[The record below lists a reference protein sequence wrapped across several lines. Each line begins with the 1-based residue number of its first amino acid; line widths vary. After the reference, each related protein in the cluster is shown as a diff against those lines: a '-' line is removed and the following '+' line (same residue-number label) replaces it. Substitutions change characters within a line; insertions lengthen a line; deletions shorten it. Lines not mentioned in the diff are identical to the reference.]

1 MGDLDNGLGLE
12 AFVRG
17 SEAAGDASASSQAV
31 EPAKGIE
38 QSAEGSTQ
46 AAEGKGQSAEG
57 SEPGGAK
64 EDSKESSPSA
74 EGKEQATGNRQQAT
88 GKEEK
93 TEGGG
98 QPADGKP
105 EPGKEEQAQTA
116 NWDSEENPY
125 RQEAARLQER
135 IVGANRWSNEVHKQN
150 LELRRSLER
159 LEKKIDG
166 TFDPEEER
174 RADLEAERAAQGS
187 PEDAAQLAELRGATV
202 ASLHMA
208 YETMGKEKTDAAVR
222 EFDSLFQNNPLVM
235 QRVTASRRPVQE
247 ALKILSEFKIAQKYG
262 TQDLTQMIEK
272 IREEAIAQAMPAL
285 TEKITKEIMGKL
297 DLKNKENG
305 GLKHLRGSGRDS
317 ATEQLSEAA
326 KNEHKPLSELFT
338 AG

>member
-12 AFVRG
+12 AFVKG
-17 SEAAGDASASSQAV
+17 SEAAGDASASSQA
-31 EPAKGIE
+31 AE
-38 QSAEGSTQ
+38 QQ
-46 AAEGKGQSAEG
+46 AEGKGQSAESTEQSAEG
-57 SEPGGAK
+57 SEQGGAK
-64 EDSKESSPSA
+64 EDSKSSPSEPAGGEQPA
-74 EGKEQATGNRQQAT
+74 ES
-88 GKEEK
+88 KEEK

-98 QPADGKP
+98 QPAEGSTQ
-105 EPGKEEQAQTA
+105 PGKEEQAQTA

-166 TFDPEEER
+166 TFDPEEEQ
-174 RADLEAERAAQGS
+174 RAEAAERAAQGS

-208 YETMGKEKTDAAVR
+208 YETMGREKTDAAVR

-272 IREEAIAQAMPAL
+272 IREEAVAQAMPAL